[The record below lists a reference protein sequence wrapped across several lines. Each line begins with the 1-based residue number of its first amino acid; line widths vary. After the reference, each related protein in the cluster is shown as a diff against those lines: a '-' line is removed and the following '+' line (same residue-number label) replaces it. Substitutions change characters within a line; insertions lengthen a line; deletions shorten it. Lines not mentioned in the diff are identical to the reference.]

1 MLKSDAIKIFG
12 TTAVDLGNAVGL
24 TKGRISQWD
33 DELTQK
39 QTDLVI
45 GAAVRL
51 GKPIPESF
59 LPNSMDSNQ

>member
-1 MLKSDAIKIFG
+1 MLKSEAIKIFG

-24 TKGRISQWD
+24 TKARISQWGD
-33 DELTQK
+33 VLTQK

-51 GKPIPESF
+51 GRHIPESF
-59 LPNSMDSNQ
+59 LPNSSGTNQ